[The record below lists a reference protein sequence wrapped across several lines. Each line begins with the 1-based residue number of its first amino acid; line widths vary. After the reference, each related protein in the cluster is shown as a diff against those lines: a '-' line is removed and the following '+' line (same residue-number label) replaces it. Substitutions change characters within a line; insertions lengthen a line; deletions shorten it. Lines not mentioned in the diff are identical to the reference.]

1 VLVCL
6 MLTRK
11 AVTISTP
18 FLFKMLVDV
27 LNGKDLGRD
36 LNVLNSALLLTDLL
50 VHLPILLL
58 LAYGLCRSSSSL
70 LCEYTNVVFSQVA
83 QLAKRNIGWS
93 AFDHVHA
100 LNIISPRL
108 QHQRCNTSTLS
119 CVLERSSRLICHR

>member
-1 VLVCL
+1 

-36 LNVLNSALLLTDLL
+36 LNVVNSALLLADSL

-58 LAYGLCRSSSSL
+58 LEYGLCRSSLSL
-70 LCEYTNVVFSQVA
+70 LCEYTNIMLSQVA
-83 QLAKRNIGWS
+83 QLAKHNFGWS
-93 AFDHVHA
+93 AFDHVHT

-108 QHQRCNTSTLS
+108 QHRRCNTIALS
-119 CVLERSSRLICHR
+119 CVLECTSRLICRQ